1 MIYRKRRVLDGGMS
15 FLDVISCGFGAVVM
29 LVILAKNGEVPSE
42 KTEEKEISS
51 RVEFDPSRSELLSA
65 KIARLRHE
73 IVQISEKDASLST
86 RLKSLN
92 NEIRIKRN
100 EVMQQEAEATTNDSY
115 GRDQNANVGSLES
128 SYAGGIP
135 VERQHV
141 VFIIDTSGSMK
152 RFWPVVE
159 DKIESILSL
168 HPQVKGIQ
176 IMSDNGDYLL
186 GGYASKWIPDTEIT
200 RRRVIEKLRT
210 WTTASISNPAKG
222 LERALRSHAKESG
235 GIAIYVMGDD
245 FTGTSYDDVL
255 SRVRLLNQPS
265 GIIRVPAQIHGIAF
279 PWGIG
284 DRFSTLMRELALQNN
299 GVFVTVYHPLQY

>member
-1 MIYRKRRVLDGGMS
+1 MIYRKRGVLDGGMS

-29 LVILAKNGEVPSE
+29 LVLLAKNGEVLSE
-42 KTEEKEISS
+42 KTEEKDTYP
-51 RVEFDPSRSELLSA
+51 RAEFDLGHSELLSA
-65 KIARLRHE
+65 KIARLRSE
-73 IVQISEKDASLST
+73 IVRLSEKDVSLSK

-92 NEIRIKRN
+92 SEIGIKRN
-100 EVMQQEAEATTNDSY
+100 QVMQQKAEAIASDTS
-115 GRDQNANVGSLES
+115 GSDQNANVGSLES
-128 SYAGGIP
+128 NYAGGIP
-135 VERQHV
+135 VERQYV

-159 DKIESILSL
+159 AKIESILSL
-168 HPQVKGIQ
+168 HPQVKGMQ

-186 GGYASKWIPDTEIT
+186 GGYASRWIPDTEIT

-255 SRVRLLNQPS
+255 SAVGLLNQPS

-284 DRFSTLMRELALQNN
+284 DRFSTLMREMALQNH

>member
-1 MIYRKRRVLDGGMS
+1 
-15 FLDVISCGFGAVVM
+15 
-29 LVILAKNGEVPSE
+29 
-42 KTEEKEISS
+42 
-51 RVEFDPSRSELLSA
+51 
-65 KIARLRHE
+65 
-73 IVQISEKDASLST
+73 
-86 RLKSLN
+86 
-92 NEIRIKRN
+92 
-100 EVMQQEAEATTNDSY
+100 
-115 GRDQNANVGSLES
+115 
-128 SYAGGIP
+128 
-135 VERQHV
+135 
-141 VFIIDTSGSMK
+141 MK

-159 DKIESILSL
+159 AKIASILSL
-168 HPQVKGIQ
+168 HPQVKGMQ

-186 GGYASKWIPDTEIT
+186 GGYASRWIPDTEIT

-255 SRVRLLNQPS
+255 SAVRLLNQPS

-284 DRFSTLMRELALQNN
+284 DRFSTLMREMALQNH

>member
-1 MIYRKRRVLDGGMS
+1 MIYRKRGVLDGGMS

-29 LVILAKNGEVPSE
+29 LVLLAKNGEVLSE
-42 KTEEKEISS
+42 KTEEKDTYP
-51 RVEFDPSRSELLSA
+51 RAEFDLGHSELLSA
-65 KIARLRHE
+65 KIARLRSE
-73 IVQISEKDASLST
+73 IVRLSEKDVSLSK

-92 NEIRIKRN
+92 SEIGIKRN
-100 EVMQQEAEATTNDSY
+100 EVMQQKADVIASDAS
-115 GRDQNANVGSLES
+115 GSDQNANVGSLES
-128 SYAGGIP
+128 NYAGGIP
-135 VERQHV
+135 VERQYV

-159 DKIESILSL
+159 AKIESILSL

-186 GGYASKWIPDTEIT
+186 GGYASRWIPDTEIT

-255 SRVRLLNQPS
+255 SAVGLLNQPS

-284 DRFSTLMRELALQNN
+284 DRFSTLMREMALQNH